1 MQLLLIKLASLDA
14 NPEYALLGKKQ
25 TEDRFTPGDWKKVR
39 AMLRGRKVVLLL
51 SDHEITLS
59 TVNIP
64 SKNKKQLAQAVP
76 YALEES
82 LAEDIEDLHFTIHA
96 LKTEKSKKSKK
107 EPGENSS
114 NDNDKTDNTNLVA
127 IINRARLSD
136 YLDKL
141 SSHHIPV
148 HFVLPQLFT
157 LEYHPNCW
165 TISVEKP
172 LAKIEPSAQLE
183 PTTVAKS
190 NAQVRLNELFGF
202 SCPQDM
208 LDIFLPEQ
216 LEKQTPEAIYSN
228 LSSDELPESLSEIPL
243 KQSADPG
250 VVKQASILS
259 ALPLNLLSGFIRK
272 RKASKINFKPWK
284 PVFALGSLL
293 GAIWLGILGW
303 QNITLGT
310 QLKQL
315 DNAIINVYK
324 NTFPNGRIVDPP
336 QQMASKLKAL
346 KAGKTKTVGTP
357 LPLIATI
364 GPLLKTHKNMTL
376 REIRY
381 QDNELRLIVH
391 APDLNSL
398 ENFKR
403 EAAKK
408 AHIDVA
414 IKTSTTTANKVE
426 ATLVIK
432 AAEGFSLSKGNAG
445 SENQS

>member
-14 NPEYALLGKKQ
+14 DDTNPEYALLGKKQ
-25 TEDRFTPGDWKKVR
+25 KEDRFTPGDWKKVR
-39 AMLRGRKVVLLL
+39 AMVRGRKVVLLL
-51 SDHEITLS
+51 PDHEITLS

-96 LKTEKSKKSKK
+96 LKAEKNPK
-107 EPGENSS
+107 EPGENTS
-114 NDNDKTDNTNLVA
+114 NDDNTNNTNLVA

-165 TISVEKP
+165 TILLEEKP
-172 LAKIEPSAQLE
+172 AA
-183 PTTVAKS
+183 PTLGTTPHT
-190 NAQVRLNELFGF
+190 QVRLTELFGF
-202 SCPQDM
+202 NCPQDM

-228 LSSDELPESLSEIPL
+228 LSSDQLPESVGEIPL
-243 KQSADPG
+243 KQSSETG
-250 VVKQASILS
+250 LVKQNSIMS
-259 ALPLNLLSGFIRK
+259 ALPLNLLSGFVRK

-284 PVFALGSLL
+284 PVFALGGLL

-303 QNITLGT
+303 QNITLGK

-315 DNAIINVYK
+315 DNAIIKVYK
-324 NTFPNGRIVDPP
+324 NTFPKGRIVDPP

-346 KAGKTKTVGTP
+346 ESGSTKTAETP
-357 LPLIATI
+357 LPLIATV
-364 GPLLKTHKNMTL
+364 GPLLKTHKALTL
-376 REIRY
+376 HEIRY
-381 QDNELRLIVH
+381 QDDELRLIVG

-403 EAAKK
+403 EAAKQ
-408 AHIDVA
+408 AHLDIA
-414 IKTSTTTANKVE
+414 IKTSTTTADKVE

-432 AAEGFSLSKGNAG
+432 AAEGFSLEQSKTG
-445 SENQS
+445 SERKS